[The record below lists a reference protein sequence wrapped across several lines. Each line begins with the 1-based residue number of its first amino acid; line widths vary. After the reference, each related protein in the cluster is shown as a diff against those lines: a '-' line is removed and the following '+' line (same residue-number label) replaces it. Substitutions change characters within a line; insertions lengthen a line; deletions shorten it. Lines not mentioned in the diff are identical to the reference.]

1 MRLFNLIVMVVN
13 DYNYTVLINMTFIV
27 YNGAMQREFTHIL
40 KLMFYFFD
48 GNVNGGCAIFFTC
61 V

>member
-1 MRLFNLIVMVVN
+1 MVVN